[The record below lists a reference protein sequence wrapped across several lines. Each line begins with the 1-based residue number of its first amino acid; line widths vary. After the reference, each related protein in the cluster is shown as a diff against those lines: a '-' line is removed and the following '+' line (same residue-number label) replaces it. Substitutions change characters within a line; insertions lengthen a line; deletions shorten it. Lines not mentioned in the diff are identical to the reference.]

1 MNDYAGFI
9 RKSFCQKLVNLCA
22 SLPKDGVVIY
32 IGKKNPKEETKINKF
47 QMCKRTKEDATKFL
61 G

>member
-47 QMCKRTKEDATKFL
+47 QM
-61 G
+61 